1 MYDNTNLFLSPDP
14 NGRKMNWMSTD
25 NADNGSYVIRV
36 KAVGPAPELVESFV
50 EYTLTVL
57 VDCVN

>member
-1 MYDNTNLFLSPDP
+1 MTYSFVYDNTKLFLTPDA

-25 NADNGSYVIRV
+25 NADNGPYDIRV

-50 EYTLTVL
+50 EYTLTV
-57 VDCVN
+57 